1 MVQAY
6 VFVQAA
12 MSKPSAV
19 AEALRKLPEV
29 KSAVVVTG
37 PYDVIALVEAE
48 DLSALGRVITEKIQ
62 TIEGVERTLT
72 SLVTGI

>member
-6 VFVQAA
+6 VFIQAA
-12 MSKPSAV
+12 MGKPSAV
-19 AEALRKLPEV
+19 AEALRQLPEV

-37 PYDVIALVEAE
+37 PYDIIALVEAE
-48 DLSALGRVITEKIQ
+48 DLPALGRVITEKIQ

>member
-6 VFVQAA
+6 VFIQAA
-12 MSKPSAV
+12 MGKPGSV
-19 AEALRKLPEV
+19 AEALRRLPEV

-37 PYDVIALVEAE
+37 PYDVIALVEAD

>member
-6 VFVQAA
+6 VFLQAA
-12 MSKPSAV
+12 MGKPGAV

-48 DLSALGRVITEKIQ
+48 DLPALGRVITEKIQ

>member
-6 VFVQAA
+6 VFIQAA
-12 MSKPSAV
+12 MGKPSAV
-19 AEALRKLPEV
+19 AEALRRLPEV

-37 PYDVIALVEAE
+37 PYDVIALVEAA
-48 DLSALGRVITEKIQ
+48 DLQALGRVITEKIQ
-62 TIEGVERTLT
+62 PIEGVERTLT

>member
-6 VFVQAA
+6 VFIQAA
-12 MSKPSAV
+12 MGKPSAV
-19 AEALRKLPEV
+19 AEALRQLPQV

-48 DLSALGRVITEKIQ
+48 DLQALGRVITEKIQ

>member
-6 VFVQAA
+6 VFIQAA
-12 MSKPSAV
+12 MGKPSAV
-19 AEALRKLPEV
+19 VEALRQIPEV

-37 PYDVIALVEAE
+37 PYDVIALVEAA
-48 DLSALGRVITEKIQ
+48 DLQALGRLITDRIQ

>member
-1 MVQAY
+1 
-6 VFVQAA
+6 
-12 MSKPSAV
+12 
-19 AEALRKLPEV
+19 V

-37 PYDVIALVEAE
+37 PYDVIALIEAP
-48 DLSALGRVITEKIQ
+48 DLQALGRVITEKIQ

>member
-6 VFVQAA
+6 VCHPGGDGQAQRRGGGPA
-12 MSKPSAV
+12 RAS
-19 AEALRKLPEV
+19 EV

-37 PYDVIALVEAE
+37 PYDVIALIEAP
-48 DLSALGRVITEKIQ
+48 DLQALGRVITERIQ

>member
-6 VFVQAA
+6 VFIQAA
-12 MSKPSAV
+12 MGKPSAV

-29 KSAVVVTG
+29 QSAVVVTG
-37 PYDVIALVEAE
+37 PYDVIVLVEAA
-48 DLSALGRVITEKIQ
+48 DLQSLGRVITEQIQ

>member
-6 VFVQAA
+6 VFIQAA
-12 MSKPSAV
+12 MGKPSAV
-19 AEALRKLPEV
+19 AEALRQLPEV

-48 DLSALGRVITEKIQ
+48 DLPALGRVITEKIQ